1 MVQVNFTGSYLSL
14 SGDPLNEIYL
24 GASEVSKSVTARGEV
39 KQYRGGVRR
48 SVTLEGTTDTFSI
61 KIPAPVLE
69 IQGKIESWVGKTVM
83 YRDEQYRAIWGLL
96 KFVGYRKLQGLDTER
111 LNQMELEIET
121 TTQNPSTFL

>member
-48 SVTLEGTTDTFSI
+48 SVTLEGTTDTFQSRRSKCSRFIQI
-61 KIPAPVLE
+61 K
-69 IQGKIESWVGKTVM
+69 
-83 YRDEQYRAIWGLL
+83 
-96 KFVGYRKLQGLDTER
+96 
-111 LNQMELEIET
+111 
-121 TTQNPSTFL
+121 